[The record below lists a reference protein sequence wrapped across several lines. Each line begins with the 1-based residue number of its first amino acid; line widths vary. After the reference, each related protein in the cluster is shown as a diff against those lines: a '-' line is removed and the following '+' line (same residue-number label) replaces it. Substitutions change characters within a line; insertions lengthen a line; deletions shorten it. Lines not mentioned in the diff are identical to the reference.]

1 MNARSFWANR
11 PVFVTGAT
19 GLIGGWLVKQLLD
32 LQADVVC
39 LVRDWI
45 PGCELV
51 RANLIERVKVVRGD
65 VRHQALLERILGEY
79 EINTVV
85 HLAAQ
90 SIVKVA
96 NQDPAE
102 ALDTNVRGTWSLLEA
117 CRKHPSVRQVVLAST
132 DKVYGDTDNL
142 PYKEEMPL
150 LAKYP
155 HDVSKACAEMVA
167 RGYAATY
174 GTPLAITRLPNIFG
188 GGDLNWSRIIPGT
201 IRSVLS
207 DQAPEI
213 TSDGTFIRD
222 YLYVEDAAAAHL
234 LLAEKLAEN
243 PDLCGQAFNISNET
257 PLTALEL
264 VQRILEL
271 MDSPLQPVVL
281 DQAQHEI
288 KNQYLDAAK
297 ARQMLNWQPLFTMQV
312 GLRRSIDWYR
322 HYFGDRNLA

>member
-1 MNARSFWANR
+1 
-11 PVFVTGAT
+11 VFVTGAT
-19 GLIGGWLVKQLLD
+19 GLIGGWLVKQLFE

-51 RANLIERVKVVRGD
+51 RSNLIERVKVVRGD

-96 NQDPAE
+96 NQDPTE

-117 CRKHPSVRQVVLAST
+117 CRKRPSVRQVVLAST
-132 DKVYGDTDNL
+132 DKVYGDTDIL

-167 RGYAATY
+167 RVYAATY
-174 GTPLAITRLPNIFG
+174 GTPLAVTRLPNIFG

-201 IRSVLS
+201 IRTVLT

-213 TSDGTFIRD
+213 TSDGTFVRD

-234 LLAEKLAEN
+234 LLAEKLAED
-243 PDLCGQAFNISNET
+243 PDLSGQAFNISNET

-264 VQRILEL
+264 VQCILEL

-297 ARQMLNWQPLFTMQV
+297 AREVLDWQPLFTLQQ
-312 GLRRSIDWYR
+312 GLQLSIEWYR
-322 HYFGDRNLA
+322 HYFSDRNLT

>member
-1 MNARSFWANR
+1 M
-11 PVFVTGAT
+11 FVTGAT

-51 RANLIERVKVVRGD
+51 RANLIEHVKVVRGD
-65 VRHQALLERILGEY
+65 VRDQALLERILGEY

-96 NQDPAE
+96 NRDPAE

-117 CRKHPSVRQVVLAST
+117 CRKRPPVRQVVLAST
-132 DKVYGDTDNL
+132 DKVYGDTDIL

-174 GTPLAITRLPNIFG
+174 GTPLAVTRLPNIFG

-201 IRSVLS
+201 IRTVLS

-234 LLAEKLAEN
+234 LLAEKLAED
-243 PDLCGQAFNISNET
+243 PDLSGQAFNISNET

-264 VQRILEL
+264 VQCILEL

-297 ARQMLNWQPLFTMQV
+297 AREVLDWQPLFTLQQ
-312 GLRRSIDWYR
+312 GLQLSIEWYR
-322 HYFGDRNLA
+322 HYFSDRNLT

>member
-1 MNARSFWANR
+1 M
-11 PVFVTGAT
+11 FVTGAT

-51 RANLIERVKVVRGD
+51 RANLIEHVKVVRGD
-65 VRHQALLERILGEY
+65 VRDQALLERILGEY
-79 EINTVV
+79 EVNTVV

-117 CRKHPSVRQVVLAST
+117 CRKRPSVRQVVLAST
-132 DKVYGDTDNL
+132 DKVYGDTDIL

-201 IRSVLS
+201 IRTVLS
-207 DQAPEI
+207 GQAPEI
-213 TSDGTFIRD
+213 TSDGTFVRD

-234 LLAEKLAEN
+234 LLAEKLAED
-243 PDLCGQAFNISNET
+243 PDLSGQAFNISNET

-264 VQRILEL
+264 VQCILEL

-297 ARQMLNWQPLFTMQV
+297 AREVLDWQPLFTLQQ
-312 GLRRSIDWYR
+312 GLQLSIEWYR
-322 HYFGDRNLA
+322 HYFSDRNLT

>member
-1 MNARSFWANR
+1 M
-11 PVFVTGAT
+11 FVTGAT
-19 GLIGGWLVKQLLD
+19 GLIGGWLVKQLLE

-51 RANLIERVKVVRGD
+51 RANLIEHVKVVRGD
-65 VRHQALLERILGEY
+65 VRDQALLERILGEY
-79 EINTVV
+79 EVNTVV

-117 CRKHPSVRQVVLAST
+117 CRKRPSVRQVVLAST
-132 DKVYGDTDNL
+132 DKVYGDTDIL

-201 IRSVLS
+201 IRTVLT

-234 LLAEKLAEN
+234 LLAEKLAED
-243 PDLCGQAFNISNET
+243 PDLSGQAFNISNET

-264 VQRILEL
+264 VQCILEL

-297 ARQMLNWQPLFTMQV
+297 AREVLDWQPLFTLQQ
-312 GLRRSIDWYR
+312 GLRLSIEWYR
-322 HYFGDRNLA
+322 HYFSDRNLT